1 MHLEGSFT
9 VRALRERVWL
19 FFIDP
24 YALASC
30 IDDPHDI
37 EVINDDY
44 FKGWVRSGVAF
55 MKGTFTGWARITEK
69 NPPERGHVK
78 AHGGGMG
85 SGFDAD
91 STIELTETDGHTTVR
106 WVADIVLSGT
116 IASVGARLVQGV
128 VDKKTNEFFEN
139 VRKRLES
146 E

>member
-9 VRALRERVWL
+9 VRAPRERVWL

-85 SGFDAD
+85 SGFDAEYKPIAANVEKYKT
-91 STIELTETDGHTTVR
+91 SYARYSKLAELIEG
-106 WVADIVLSGT
+106 GF
-116 IASVGARLVQGV
+116 
-128 VDKKTNEFFEN
+128 NE
-139 VRKRLES
+139 L
-146 E
+146 